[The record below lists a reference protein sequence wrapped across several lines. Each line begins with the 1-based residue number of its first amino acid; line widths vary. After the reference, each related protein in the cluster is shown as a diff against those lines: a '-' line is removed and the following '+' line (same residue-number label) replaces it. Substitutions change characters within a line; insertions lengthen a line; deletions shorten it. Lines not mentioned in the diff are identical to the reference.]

1 MFRAIYLS
9 YEDTGPVMR
18 ELLSPTYLFT
28 IFGVGLFKDLSE
40 ESTPTVLPYIVASTE
55 IFT

>member
-1 MFRAIYLS
+1 
-9 YEDTGPVMR
+9 MR